1 MGRRRRMSPGARRGW
16 WLAALLLLPPAWS
29 GAGASLE
36 AQEVTYIRV
45 ATLAPDGSPWM
56 RVFRALD
63 GELDERTGGQLRL
76 RIYGGGSQGQEG
88 DYIAKMRSG
97 QLDAAALTSTGLST
111 VVRPV
116 LVLGLPGIV
125 DDYETLDRVRRRM
138 GPRFER
144 LFEREGFVLLGWGDV
159 GKGRLFSKRRIERPT
174 DLRAARPWAPTS
186 DVVFSEFL
194 SVVGAQPRRLG
205 VTEVYP
211 ALQTGM
217 VDTVPGSALAAVA
230 LQWHSHLR
238 YYSRDHSGILV
249 GASVMRK
256 EKWDSLS
263 EEHRQTIREVSRR
276 AHRVAKRMI
285 RRADDAALRV
295 VQQRMEAVDT
305 TPHRAEWNR
314 YALRTRDRLLG
325 RVFPRALFDA
335 VLRAAD
341 E

>member
-1 MGRRRRMSPGARRGW
+1 MIRRQVWVILAFLAIVPLGGA
-16 WLAALLLLPPAWS
+16 PPVD
-29 GAGASLE
+29 
-36 AQEVTYIRV
+36 AQEITYIRV

-63 GELDERTGGQLRL
+63 AELAERTGGQLRL
-76 RIYGGGSQGQEG
+76 RIYGGGSQGQES
-88 DYIAKMRSG
+88 DYIAKMRAG
-97 QLDAAALTSTGLST
+97 QLDAAALTSSGLST
-111 VVRPV
+111 IVRPV

-125 DDYETLDRVRRRM
+125 DDYATLDRVRRRM

-144 LFEREGFVLLGWGDV
+144 IFEREGFVLLGWGDV
-159 GKGRLFSKRRIERPT
+159 GKGRLFSKHRIQRPR
-174 DLRAARPWAPTS
+174 DLRSARVWAPTT

-194 SVVGAQPRRLG
+194 SIVGAQPRRLG

-230 LQWHSHLR
+230 LQWHSHLD
-238 YYSRDHSGILV
+238 YYSRDHAGILV

-256 EKWDSLS
+256 AKWDSLS
-263 EEHRQTIREVSRR
+263 EDHRQVIRDVSRR
-276 AHRVAKRMI
+276 AHRVAKQMI

-295 VQQRMEAVDT
+295 VEQRMTAVDT
-305 TPHRAEWNR
+305 TPHQAEWNR
-314 YALRTRDRLLG
+314 AALRTRDRLMG